1 MSNAL
6 IDAINK
12 FLAWEKE
19 LVEVTSEQPRDGA
32 ERLGVVLY
40 GKDDPVKLIGGCN
53 AKIFHD
59 AEAKISDLTERLAA
73 AERERDEAN
82 SMASYEVAVAW
93 RDKCWGSDERIAELE
108 QRLAAAEAAIE
119 QKDRV
124 VGEYAFSER
133 GLASQ
138 LTECRRLLREAC
150 GSCYDQ
156 CLYVD
161 KDWYKAARAAGGVE

>member
-73 AERERDEAN
+73 AE
-82 SMASYEVAVAW
+82 
-93 RDKCWGSDERIAELE
+93 
-108 QRLAAAEAAIE
+108 AAARWLWPKVSDDAYDAAWE
-119 QKDRV
+119 KWPWLD
-124 VGEYAFSER
+124 SESAKGGR
-133 GLASQ
+133 DGHAS
-138 LTECRRLLREAC
+138 
-150 GSCYDQ
+150 S
-156 CLYVD
+156 
-161 KDWYKAARAAGGVE
+161 

>member
-59 AEAKISDLTERLAA
+59 AEAKISDLTARLASA
-73 AERERDEAN
+73 EAERDKLRKRSTERRVQVTDLYGN
-82 SMASYEVAVAW
+82 LS
-93 RDKCWGSDERIAELE
+93 LE
-108 QRLAAAEAAIE
+108 NDRLCTKLAAAEA
-119 QKDRV
+119 
-124 VGEYAFSER
+124 
-133 GLASQ
+133 
-138 LTECRRLLREAC
+138 LLREAAIQYEL
-150 GSCYDQ
+150 G
-156 CLYVD
+156 VD
-161 KDWYKAARAAGGVE
+161 LWGMRQVRLPKEWYAKTLKTGVRPASAAKGGRDDA